1 MKMFSVKTKIV
12 VSDDCMDE
20 FYDND
25 PQKVCDEIRRV
36 IWDMY
41 DSRSAGMLISSL
53 EVENEI

>member
-1 MKMFSVKTKIV
+1 MKMFSLKTKIV
-12 VSDDCMDE
+12 VSDDSMDE

-36 IWDMY
+36 IWNMY
-41 DSRSAGMLISSL
+41 DSRSAGMFISSL

>member
-1 MKMFSVKTKIV
+1 MKIFNVKTKIV

-25 PQKVCDEIRRV
+25 PQKVCDEIKRV
-36 IWDMY
+36 IWNMY

>member
-1 MKMFSVKTKIV
+1 MKIFSVKTKTV

-25 PQKVCDEIRRV
+25 PQKVCDEIKRV
-36 IWDMY
+36 IWNMY
-41 DSRSAGMLISSL
+41 NSRSAGMLISSL

>member
-12 VSDDCMDE
+12 VSDDSMDE

-25 PQKVCDEIRRV
+25 PKKVCDEIRRV
-36 IWDMY
+36 IWNMY

>member
-1 MKMFSVKTKIV
+1 MKIFSVKTKIV
-12 VSDDCMDE
+12 VSDDSMDE

-36 IWDMY
+36 IWNMY

>member
-1 MKMFSVKTKIV
+1 MKIFSVKTKIV
-12 VSDDCMDE
+12 VSDDSMDE

-25 PQKVCDEIRRV
+25 PQKVCDELRRV
-36 IWDMY
+36 IWNMY

>member
-25 PQKVCDEIRRV
+25 PKKCVMKLGELFGICMIQEVQVC
-36 IWDMY
+36 
-41 DSRSAGMLISSL
+41 L
-53 EVENEI
+53 